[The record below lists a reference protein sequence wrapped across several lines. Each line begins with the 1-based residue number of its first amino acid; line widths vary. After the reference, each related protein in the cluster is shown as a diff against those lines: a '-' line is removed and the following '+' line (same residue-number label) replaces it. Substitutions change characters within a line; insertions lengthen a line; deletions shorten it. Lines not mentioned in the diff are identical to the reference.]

1 LLLPKALNR
10 KGRKV
15 CAKFAKGIFADFL
28 RPLLAERNQKS
39 HIALQPHLRH
49 EVPMSKVNIAEKFSK
64 IPERWK
70 PHIVGELN
78 GQQVK
83 LVKSKGEF
91 VFHHH
96 ENEDEMFLVV
106 KGRFRMDF
114 RDRHEWIEEG
124 EFIVVPRGVEHR
136 PVAEEE
142 CWILLFEPASTL
154 NTGNVEN
161 ELTQRQL
168 ERV

>member
-1 LLLPKALNR
+1 MP
-10 KGRKV
+10 
-15 CAKFAKGIFADFL
+15 
-28 RPLLAERNQKS
+28 
-39 HIALQPHLRH
+39 
-49 EVPMSKVNIAEKFSK
+49 KVNIAEKFSK
-64 IPERWK
+64 FNEYWS
-70 PHIVGELN
+70 PHIAAELN
-78 GQQVK
+78 GQYVK
-83 LVKSKGEF
+83 LVKVNGEF

-96 ENEDEMFLVV
+96 EHEDEMFLVV

-142 CWILLFEPASTL
+142 CWIMLFEPASTL

-161 ELTQRQL
+161 EMTLHEL
-168 ERV
+168 DRV